1 MHPERYP
8 LPSQFIESQ
17 RVAPGAD
24 GECPPTPPAGQDS
37 SGVAAGGRTVR
48 GFARLIGG
56 LGAAR
61 VMDFGFYLILARA
74 LGVER
79 FGVYTFS
86 VSFVML
92 AHVLTDMGLSIVL
105 ARDVAKSP
113 ARIRALLS
121 EAVRLKA
128 ALALVTMIAVGAAAG
143 IAGLPRDVL
152 AAVALL
158 TIAMVS
164 NSLAQT
170 FEAILKSAGR
180 AGSAG
185 LSAFAQSTAG
195 LLTGAALIVLGAGVF
210 AGVLAY
216 LVAAV
221 VHVSVA
227 AARSRDLWRGQ
238 GAAEAPRQRGRMLR
252 EALPLA
258 LSGVFIAIYF
268 RIDAVMLQALQGE
281 RAVGLYGGVYRLFEA
296 LAILSAAAR
305 SVLFPLMARA
315 ADGPADALRLLCRR
329 SLRLQLMGTIGIAVF
344 LSMQAEPIVLALLGD
359 GFAPAAPALAL
370 LACAVPFA
378 FMADLLLA
386 FLIAGPPVAGNVGR
400 RRNGFPERGAQPRA
414 HSAILDRGRGG
425 RDGRERSVV
434 VRTPVR
440 IPQPEGPGHRILLAG
455 LATDRRGCRAGHR
468 ARRLR
473 VRSNGRLAASL
484 PRDRAGGNRV
494 PARDERV
501 RRLRPSRLRTRAKT
515 VAVHVESP
523 TRGGDSLK
531 GTGRR
536 MGVLVRDLWV
546 NGVAAWPVCPRSEG
560 ASLPRMRRRIL
571 PSFISFKPNGGAA
584 QPMSIWPD
592 ITCVN
597 VEAGPPV
604 AVGLALTPSSLT
616 KARTRLFVLDP
627 LVE

>member
-386 FLIAGPPVAGNVGR
+386 FLIAQGRQSLGTWAVGATASLNVGLNLVLIPR
-400 RRNGFPERGAQPRA
+400 FSIEGAAAATVASEVLSFALLYGFLSRKVPGIGFSSLAWRPIAAGAVLAIALGVFASAATGVWPRLFLGIA
-414 HSAILDRGRGG
+414 LAAIVYPLAMSAYGAFDRA
-425 RDGRERSVV
+425 DFE
-434 VRTPVR
+434 
-440 IPQPEGPGHRILLAG
+440 L
-455 LATDRRGCRAGHR
+455 
-468 ARRLR
+468 ARRL
-473 VRSNGRLAASL
+473 
-484 PRDRAGGNRV
+484 
-494 PARDERV
+494 
-501 RRLRPSRLRTRAKT
+501 
-515 VAVHVESP
+515 
-523 TRGGDSLK
+523 
-531 GTGRR
+531 
-536 MGVLVRDLWV
+536 
-546 NGVAAWPVCPRSEG
+546 WPFTS
-560 ASLPRMRRRIL
+560 SRRR
-571 PSFISFKPNGGAA
+571 
-584 QPMSIWPD
+584 
-592 ITCVN
+592 
-597 VEAGPPV
+597 VEE
-604 AVGLALTPSSLT
+604 TP
-616 KARTRLFVLDP
+616 
-627 LVE
+627 